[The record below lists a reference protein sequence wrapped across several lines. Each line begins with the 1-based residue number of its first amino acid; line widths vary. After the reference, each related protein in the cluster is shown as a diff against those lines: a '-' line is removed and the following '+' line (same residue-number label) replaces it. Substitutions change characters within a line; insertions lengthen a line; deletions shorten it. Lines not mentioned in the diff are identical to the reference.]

1 MTVDIDNLTVDNRHV
16 ENGGGSG
23 YARNVSKS
31 VRIYKNGVYAVNDA
45 GLYSYDKTG
54 KFTYIPGLRENNGN
68 VVSYYDDAKRVWV
81 GSKDG
86 ISYMDASNPA
96 NMVVIQ
102 SVNAGSELKTNEIY
116 DIHVG
121 ASGTVYAYNLGDNY
135 TLGLKERPGLESKVV
150 AIRDGLFT
158 DVSGIEAEKENHS
171 SGSNSGLS
179 PVKGTYHMFE
189 EIGRAH
195 V

>member
-1 MTVDIDNLTVDNRHV
+1 MKGVGENNLLLVHSADNGSLYFMTVDIDNLTVDNRHV

-102 SVNAGSELKTNEIY
+102 SVNAGSELKN
-116 DIHVG
+116 
-121 ASGTVYAYNLGDNY
+121 
-135 TLGLKERPGLESKVV
+135 K
-150 AIRDGLFT
+150 
-158 DVSGIEAEKENHS
+158 
-171 SGSNSGLS
+171 
-179 PVKGTYHMFE
+179 
-189 EIGRAH
+189 
-195 V
+195 